1 MLTIRR
7 LMSELRDY
15 PNDTRI
21 DFIIALESDGTVY
34 KVTTVFVVKSNL
46 AFLYI
51 LAIYPPKNHT
61 CLSLSSL
68 WSFG

>member
-21 DFIIALESDGTVY
+21 DFILLNKDWEDSTKDTYLNVKGVVGSGEAEDGRDYVELGLMLF
-34 KVTTVFVVKSNL
+34 KEEN
-46 AFLYI
+46 
-51 LAIYPPKNHT
+51 N
-61 CLSLSSL
+61 
-68 WSFG
+68 G

>member
-21 DFIIALESDGTVY
+21 DFILLNKDWEDSTKDTYLNVKGVVGSGEAEDGRDYVELGLMLF
-34 KVTTVFVVKSNL
+34 KEEVKN
-46 AFLYI
+46 
-51 LAIYPPKNHT
+51 
-61 CLSLSSL
+61 
-68 WSFG
+68 G

>member
-21 DFIIALESDGTVY
+21 DFILLNKDWEDSTKDTYLDVKGVVGSGEAEDGRDYVELGLMLF
-34 KVTTVFVVKSNL
+34 KEEVKN
-46 AFLYI
+46 
-51 LAIYPPKNHT
+51 
-61 CLSLSSL
+61 
-68 WSFG
+68 G

>member
-21 DFIIALESDGTVY
+21 DFILLNKDWEDSTKDTYLNVKGVVGSGEAEDGRDYVELGLMLF
-34 KVTTVFVVKSNL
+34 KEK
-46 AFLYI
+46 
-51 LAIYPPKNHT
+51 K
-61 CLSLSSL
+61 
-68 WSFG
+68 

>member
-21 DFIIALESDGTVY
+21 DFILLNKDLEDSTKDTYLNVKGVVGSGEAEDGRDYVELGLIEE
-34 KVTTVFVVKSNL
+34 K
-46 AFLYI
+46 
-51 LAIYPPKNHT
+51 
-61 CLSLSSL
+61 
-68 WSFG
+68 

>member
-21 DFIIALESDGTVY
+21 DFILLNKDWEDSTKDTYLNVKGVVGSGEAEDGRDYVELGLMLF
-34 KVTTVFVVKSNL
+34 KEE
-46 AFLYI
+46 A
-51 LAIYPPKNHT
+51 KN
-61 CLSLSSL
+61 
-68 WSFG
+68 G

>member
-21 DFIIALESDGTVY
+21 DFILLNKDWEDSTKDTYLNVKGVVGSGEAEDGRDYVELGLTLF
-34 KVTTVFVVKSNL
+34 KEEVKN
-46 AFLYI
+46 
-51 LAIYPPKNHT
+51 
-61 CLSLSSL
+61 
-68 WSFG
+68 G